1 VILCAFSQSVSGKN
15 MTFLDFHSRPADSL
29 VVFDFETTGLSPD
42 MGDRAIEIGAVLIE
56 RGRITDRFQQVMN
69 PGIRIPLFIE
79 NLTGITNAMVKE
91 ARANNAVMTEFYDF
105 IAGHNLVAHN
115 ASFDERFL
123 RAEFKRIKKYFS
135 AGIACSL
142 LAARRI
148 FQQAPNH
155 QLATLAAYKNL
166 PSEGIYHRALADA
179 EVTAHLWLSLL
190 EELQAQQGLQS
201 VSFGFMHQ
209 LTKTPKHQLLALYK
223 KHQNSGCA
231 YA

>member
-1 VILCAFSQSVSGKN
+1 
-15 MTFLDFHSRPADSL
+15 MTTLDFLSRSAASV

-42 MGDRAIEIGAVLIE
+42 MGDRTIEIGAVLIE
-56 RGRITDRFQQVMN
+56 HGRITDRFQQVMN
-69 PGIRIPLFIE
+69 PGVRIPLFIE

-91 ARANNAVMTEFYDF
+91 ARNNAEVMTDFYDF

-135 AGIACSL
+135 SGIACSL

-148 FQQAPNH
+148 FQHAPNH

-166 PSEGIYHRALADA
+166 PTEGVYHRALADA

-190 EELQAQQGLQS
+190 EELRAQHALDHL
-201 VSFGFMHQ
+201 SFEFMQQ
-209 LTKTPKHQLLALYK
+209 LTKTPKHQLRKLYANYQAIGIA
-223 KHQNSGCA
+223 HG
-231 YA
+231 

>member
-1 VILCAFSQSVSGKN
+1 MN
-15 MTFLDFHSRPADSL
+15 LDIHSRPANHL

-56 RGRITDRFQQVMN
+56 NGKITDRFQQLMN
-69 PGIRIPLFIE
+69 PGVRIPLFIE

-91 ARANNAVMTEFYDF
+91 SRRNAEVMSQFYDF

-123 RAEFKRIKKYFS
+123 RAEFRRIKKYCAS
-135 AGIACSL
+135 GIACSL

-155 QLATLAAYKNL
+155 QLMTLAQYKNL
-166 PSEGIYHRALADA
+166 PSAGVYHRALADA

-190 EELQAQQGLQS
+190 DELRERHELHAP
-201 VSFGFMHQ
+201 SFGFMHT
-209 LTKTPKHQLLALYK
+209 LTKTPKHQLRKFYSKHTTKTPAL
-223 KHQNSGCA
+223 
-231 YA
+231 

>member
-1 VILCAFSQSVSGKN
+1 
-15 MTFLDFHSRPADSL
+15 MTMLDFHMHPADSV

-56 RGRITDRFQQVMN
+56 RGCITDRFQQVMN
-69 PGIRIPLFIE
+69 PGVRIPLFIE
-79 NLTGITNAMVKE
+79 NLTGITNAMAKE
-91 ARANNAVMTEFYDF
+91 ARSNNLVMTEFYEF

-135 AGIACSL
+135 SGIACSL

-166 PSEGIYHRALADA
+166 PSDGVYHRALADA

-190 EELQAQQGLQS
+190 AELHEQQGLS
-201 VSFGFMHQ
+201 GLSFGFMYQ
-209 LTKTPKHQLLALYK
+209 LTKTPKHQLRLLYSK
-223 KHQNSGCA
+223 YQKNGCE
-231 YA
+231 YV

>member
-1 VILCAFSQSVSGKN
+1 
-15 MTFLDFHSRPADSL
+15 MTILDFHQRSAAS
-29 VVFDFETTGLSPD
+29 VIVFDFETTGLSPD

-56 RGRITDRFQQVMN
+56 HGRITDRFQQVMN
-69 PGIRIPLFIE
+69 PGVRIPLFIE

-91 ARANNAVMTEFYDF
+91 ARNNAEVMTDFYDF

-135 AGIACSL
+135 SGIACSL

-148 FQQAPNH
+148 YQNAPNH

-166 PSEGIYHRALADA
+166 PTEGVYHRALADA

-190 EELQAQQGLQS
+190 EELRAQQGFNDL
-201 VSFGFMHQ
+201 SFGFMHQ
-209 LTKTPKHQLLALYK
+209 LTKTPKHQLRKLYA
-223 KHQNSGCA
+223 QQ
-231 YA
+231 

>member
-1 VILCAFSQSVSGKN
+1 
-15 MTFLDFHSRPADSL
+15 MTRLDPQNRPAASL

-56 RGRITDRFQQVMN
+56 NGRITDRFQRLMN

-91 ARANNAVMTEFYDF
+91 ANTNSQVMAEFYEF

-123 RAEFKRIKKYFS
+123 RAEFKRIKKYYS

-148 FQQAPNH
+148 LPQAPNH

-179 EVTAHLWLSLL
+179 EVTAYLWLSLL
-190 EELQAQQGLQS
+190 AELEEQHSLSDL
-201 VSFGFMHQ
+201 SFGFMQQ
-209 LTKTPKHQLLALYK
+209 LTKTPKHQLPKFYS
-223 KHQNSGCA
+223 KHLSGA
-231 YA
+231 VYV

>member
-1 VILCAFSQSVSGKN
+1 
-15 MTFLDFHSRPADSL
+15 MTTLDFHQRSAAS
-29 VVFDFETTGLSPD
+29 VIVFDFETTGLSPD

-56 RGRITDRFQQVMN
+56 HGRITDRFQQVMN
-69 PGIRIPLFIE
+69 PGVRIPLFIE

-91 ARANNAVMTEFYDF
+91 ARNNAEVMSDFYDF

-135 AGIACSL
+135 SGIACSL

-166 PSEGIYHRALADA
+166 PTEGVYHRALADA

-190 EELQAQQGLQS
+190 EELRAQQGLNDL
-201 VSFGFMHQ
+201 SFGFMHQ
-209 LTKTPKHQLLALYK
+209 LTKTPKHQLRKLYAQ
-223 KHQNSGCA
+223 H
-231 YA
+231 

>member
-1 VILCAFSQSVSGKN
+1 MINLE
-15 MTFLDFHSRPADSL
+15 FHSRPARSL

-42 MGDRAIEIGAVLIE
+42 MGDRSIEIGAVLIE
-56 RGRITDRFQQVMN
+56 NGKITDRFQQLMN
-69 PGIRIPLFIE
+69 PGVRIPLFIE
-79 NLTGITNAMVKE
+79 NLTGITNAMIKE
-91 ARANNAVMTEFYDF
+91 SRTNAEVMSDFYDF

-123 RAEFKRIKKYFS
+123 RAEFKRIKKTFA

-148 FQQAPNH
+148 LPQAPNH

-166 PSEGIYHRALADA
+166 PSDGVYHRALADA

-190 EELQAQQGLQS
+190 DELRAQQALDDL
-201 VSFGFMHQ
+201 SFGFMQQ
-209 LTKTPKHQLLALYK
+209 LTKTPKHQLRKFYSQY
-223 KHQNSGCA
+223 HPSGA
-231 YA
+231 THA